1 MEENIKNRVVGVDI
15 SVTRTSYAIVDVRG
29 NILAEDHFATNEYP
43 NVNDFVTT
51 LSERIV
57 EITEA
62 NGGYDKI
69 RSIGMSAPSANFLT
83 GCIENAPNLPW
94 KGVIPLAAILRDRLG
109 IAVALSNDGH
119 ITALGEH
126 TYGSAHGMKNFIII
140 TLGHGIGSCIF
151 SNDEVHFGAN
161 GAAGEIGHTCIE
173 HN

>member
-69 RSIGMSAPSANFLT
+69 RSIGVSAPSANFLT
-83 GCIENAPNLPW
+83 GCIENAANLPW
-94 KGVIPLAAILRDRLG
+94 KGVIPLAAMLRDR
-109 IAVALSNDGH
+109 V
-119 ITALGEH
+119 
-126 TYGSAHGMKNFIII
+126 GM
-140 TLGHGIGSCIF
+140 
-151 SNDEVHFGAN
+151 
-161 GAAGEIGHTCIE
+161 AGEDL
-173 HN
+173 